1 MIVIKRMVIALFI
14 GVMACA
20 SVSAG
25 VDYKSMLKQVT
36 PMDEVIARGG
46 KIVYVDM
53 VGDLFH
59 AGHVKFLERARA
71 LGDYL
76 IVGLNSDED
85 CAGYKRLP
93 ILTLEE
99 RVAAA
104 LGCRYVDAVLP
115 AAPLIQG
122 ADLLDQLSV
131 GAVAHADDFTPE
143 KIEKYYGDA
152 VRRGIFHL
160 LPYTQG
166 ISSSDIIKR
175 IVTRDAEALRAK

>member
-1 MIVIKRMVIALFI
+1 MINRF
-14 GVMACA
+14 GVS
-20 SVSAG
+20 SVVLVLCLAAQLHAA
-25 VDYKSMLKQVT
+25 VDYKRALKQ
-36 PMDEVIARGG
+36 EVPIDAVIVRKG

-59 AGHVKFLERARA
+59 SGHVNFLKRAKA

-115 AAPLIQG
+115 AAPMVPG
-122 ADLLDQLSV
+122 DDLFDQLGV
-131 GAVAHADDFTPE
+131 KAVAHADDFTRA
-143 KIEKYYGDA
+143 KIEKYYGAA

-160 LPYTQG
+160 LPYTKG
-166 ISSSDIIKR
+166 ISTSDIIRR
-175 IVTRDAEALRAK
+175 IVTRSAEELRAK